1 MIDTSINIILF
12 IMLVVTAFAIIRM
25 DKLFAVVMLSGVFS
39 FLSALLFIVM
49 DAVDVAFTE
58 AAVGAGITTVL
69 MLGTIALTARTQK
82 KAKKFQLIP
91 VLVILFIGI
100 ALVYGTMDMPNFGD
114 PNSPANTHVAC
125 LLYTSDAADE

>member
-1 MIDTSINIILF
+1 MIETAINIILF
-12 IMLVVTAFAIIRM
+12 IMLVVTALAIIRM

-82 KAKKFQLIP
+82 KITKIPINACIDNNYYWCCIDLRYNGYAKFWRLKQCSK
-91 VLVILFIGI
+91 
-100 ALVYGTMDMPNFGD
+100 Y
-114 PNSPANTHVAC
+114 AC
-125 LLYTSDAADE
+125 SSLLC